1 MPSSVPRP
9 PAGPHGGALTY
20 RQIER
25 GTLVG
30 TVAVLLGLAAVS
42 WWLTVDHAR
51 SMSAMVGGLADVG
64 RAMPFD
70 MSAALFMSM
79 WITMMVAMMFPT
91 VAPIVALHRMVMRRR
106 GAGLARTIVFGL
118 GYLAVWASLGVV
130 PLLLLYGFRSVTEP
144 SAGIG
149 RVAGAVLILA
159 GAYQFSR
166 WKDTCLRACRSPLT
180 FLATHD
186 FGAGIAGAFR
196 VGVAHGLYCAGC
208 CWALMGVLFVVGLMN
223 LTWMAVI
230 AAIFLAEK
238 TWRHGVAL
246 TKVVGVAV
254 LLLGLTEVVRPSLV
268 SELSTVSGSHAG
280 MSAATWSAE
289 NG

>member
-9 PAGPHGGALTY
+9 AAGPPGGGLSY

-30 TVAVLLGLAAVS
+30 TVAVLLGLATAS
-42 WWLTVDHAR
+42 WWLTVDNAR
-51 SMSAMVGGLADVG
+51 SMSAMVRGLADVG

-70 MSAALFMSM
+70 MSAVLFMSM

-106 GAGLARTIVFGL
+106 GAGLARTIAFGF
-118 GYLAVWASLGVV
+118 GYLTVWASLGVV
-130 PLLLLYGFRSVTEP
+130 PLLLLYGFRSATEP
-144 SAGIG
+144 FARIG
-149 RVAGAVLILA
+149 RVAGVVLVVA
-159 GAYQFSR
+159 GAYQFSA
-166 WKDTCLRACRSPLT
+166 WKETCLRACRSPLT

-186 FGAGIAGAFR
+186 FGAGRAAAFR
-196 VGVAHGLYCAGC
+196 VGVTHGLYCAGC
-208 CWALMGVLFVVGLMN
+208 CWALMAVLFVVGLMN

-246 TKVVGVAV
+246 TRVVGGALV
-254 LLLGLTEVVRPSLV
+254 LLGLAVVLRPDLV
-268 SELSTVSGSHAG
+268 GVVSTASSGHGG
-280 MSAATWSAE
+280 M
-289 NG
+289 

>member
-1 MPSSVPRP
+1 MPSKAPRP
-9 PAGPHGGALTY
+9 AEGPARSGPSY

-25 GTLVG
+25 STLVG
-30 TVAVLLGLAAVS
+30 TVTVLLGLAAAS
-42 WWLTVDHAR
+42 WWSTVDNAR
-51 SMSAMVGGLADVG
+51 SMSAMVRGLADVG

-70 MSAALFMSM
+70 MSAVLFMSM
-79 WITMMVAMMFPT
+79 WTTMMVAMMFPT

-106 GAGLARTIVFGL
+106 GAGVTRTIVFGL
-118 GYLAVWASLGVV
+118 GYLTVWASLGVV
-130 PLLLLYGFRSVTEP
+130 PLLLLHGFRSVTGP
-144 SAGIG
+144 SAGLG
-149 RVAGAVLILA
+149 RVAGVVLVLA

-186 FGAGIAGAFR
+186 FGSGNAGALR
-196 VGVAHGLYCAGC
+196 VGVTHGLYCAGC
-208 CWALMGVLFVVGLMN
+208 CWALMAVLFVVGLMN

-230 AAIFLAEK
+230 AAVFLAEK

-254 LLLGLTEVVRPSLV
+254 VLLGVAVVVHPSLV
-268 SELSTVSGSHAG
+268 GALSSVSGGDGG
-280 MSAATWSAE
+280 M
-289 NG
+289 

>member
-1 MPSSVPRP
+1 MPSSVPPP
-9 PAGPHGGALTY
+9 PAGGPGGGLSY
-20 RQIER
+20 RQLER
-25 GTLVG
+25 RTLVG
-30 TVAVLLGLAAVS
+30 TVVVLLGLAAVS
-42 WWLTVDHAR
+42 WWLTVENAR

-70 MSAALFMSM
+70 MSAVLFMSM

-91 VAPIVALHRMVMRRR
+91 VAPVVALHRMVMRRQ
-106 GAGLARTIVFGL
+106 GAGPVRTITFGL

-130 PLLLLYGFRSVTEP
+130 PLLLLYGFRSATAP

-149 RVAGAVLILA
+149 RMAGVVLIVA

-186 FGAGIAGAFR
+186 FGAGNAGALR

-208 CWALMGVLFVVGLMN
+208 CWALMAVLFVVGLMN

-246 TKVVGVAV
+246 TRVVGVTVV
-254 LLLGLTEVVRPSLV
+254 LLGVAVAVRPSLV
-268 SELSTVSGSHAG
+268 GALSTVSGGPGG
-280 MSAATWSAE
+280 M
-289 NG
+289 

>member
-1 MPSSVPRP
+1 MPSSVPP
-9 PAGPHGGALTY
+9 PAGTTGSGLSY
-20 RQIER
+20 RRIER
-25 GTLVG
+25 GTVLG
-30 TVAVLLGLAAVS
+30 TVAVLLGLATAS
-42 WWLTVDHAR
+42 WWVTVGTAR
-51 SMSAMVGGLADVG
+51 SMSGMVRGLADVG

-70 MSAALFMSM
+70 MSALLFMSM

-91 VAPIVALHRMVMRRR
+91 VAPIVALHRLVMRRR
-106 GAGLARTIVFGL
+106 GAGPAPTIAFAS
-118 GYLAVWASLGVV
+118 GYLTVWASLGVI
-130 PLLLLYGFRSVTEP
+130 PLLLLYGFRSATEP
-144 SAGIG
+144 SAAIG
-149 RVAGAVLILA
+149 RAAGVVLVLA

-186 FGAGIAGAFR
+186 FGSGNSGAFR

-208 CWALMGVLFVVGLMN
+208 CWALMAVLFVVGLMN

-246 TKVVGVAV
+246 TRAVGATVILLGVAV
-254 LLLGLTEVVRPSLV
+254 AVRPSLV
-268 SELSTVSGSHAG
+268 GLLSTVSGSHGG
-280 MSAATWSAE
+280 M
-289 NG
+289 

>member
-1 MPSSVPRP
+1 MPSSVPP
-9 PAGPHGGALTY
+9 AAAGPPGGGLSY

-30 TVAVLLGLAAVS
+30 TVAVLLGLAAAS
-42 WWLTVDHAR
+42 WWLTVDNAR
-51 SMSAMVGGLADVG
+51 SMSAMVRGLADIG
-64 RAMPFD
+64 RAMPLD
-70 MSAALFMSM
+70 MSAVLFMSM

-106 GAGLARTIVFGL
+106 GAGVVRTIAFAL
-118 GYLAVWASLGVV
+118 GHLAVWASLGVI
-130 PLLLLYGFRSVTEP
+130 PLLLLYGFRSATEP

-149 RVAGAVLILA
+149 RVAGVVLLLA

-186 FGAGIAGAFR
+186 FGAGNAGAFR

-208 CWALMGVLFVVGLMN
+208 
-223 LTWMAVI
+223 
-230 AAIFLAEK
+230 
-238 TWRHGVAL
+238 
-246 TKVVGVAV
+246 
-254 LLLGLTEVVRPSLV
+254 
-268 SELSTVSGSHAG
+268 
-280 MSAATWSAE
+280 
-289 NG
+289 

>member
-9 PAGPHGGALTY
+9 AAGPPGGGFSY

-30 TVAVLLGLAAVS
+30 TVAVLLGLATAS
-42 WWLTVDHAR
+42 WWFTIDNAR

-70 MSAALFMSM
+70 MSAVLFMSM

-106 GAGLARTIVFGL
+106 GAGPARTIAFVV

-130 PLLLLYGFRSVTEP
+130 PLVLLYGFRSVTEP
-144 SAGIG
+144 SAGLG
-149 RVAGAVLILA
+149 RVAGMVLILA

-186 FGAGIAGAFR
+186 FGVGNAGAFR

-208 CWALMGVLFVVGLMN
+208 CWGLMAVLFVVGLMN

-238 TWRHGVAL
+238 TWRRGVAL

-254 LLLGLTEVVRPSLV
+254 VLLGVAVVVRPSLV
-268 SELSTVSGSHAG
+268 GVLSSVSGPHGG
-280 MSAATWSAE
+280 M
-289 NG
+289 